1 MKQIPLIDGLR
12 SIAAL
17 SVCVFHYVCQTIGI
31 NFPDWISATFR
42 FGQYGVYIFF
52 VISGFIIP
60 WSMCQNN
67 YNLKSLPKF
76 ILKRLIRLEPPYL
89 ISIILILII
98 AFIKT
103 NFNIGIP
110 TKDSFSLNQIALHFG
125 YLINFS
131 SNYKWLNQV
140 YWTLA
145 IEFQYYIIISLFYFM
160 FIHSK
165 ISIRVIG
172 YIIFYSI
179 AILVPDPLQKHFPA
193 YAPLFLIGIATFQY
207 KLNLT
212 STFEF
217 VVLLICGAFFS
228 SLFIETEIGIFGA
241 LTSLIIIFFSD
252 KKIPI
257 FNYFGKMSYSFYLIH
272 PIIGAAIVNLICR
285 HCNTLFEKTGLVCLG
300 IGISLISAY
309 IMYILI
315 ENPSKK
321 ISSKIKL

>member
-1 MKQIPLIDGLR
+1 LKHVSIIDGLR
-12 SIAAL
+12 AIAAL
-17 SVCVFHYVCQTIGI
+17 SVCTFHYVCQTIGI
-31 NFPDWISATFR
+31 NFPEFISNTFR
-42 FGQYGVYIFF
+42 FGQYGVYVFF

-60 WSMCQNN
+60 WSMHRNS
-67 YNLKSLPKF
+67 YNLNSLPKF

-89 ISIILILII
+89 ISIVLILII
-98 AFIKT
+98 EFIKA

-110 TKDSFSLNQIALHFG
+110 NKDIISLNQIALHFG
-125 YLINFS
+125 YLINFF

-172 YIIFYSI
+172 YIIFYAI
-179 AILVPDPLQKHFPA
+179 AILVSDPLQKHFPA

-207 KLNLT
+207 KIYLI
-212 STFEF
+212 STIEF
-217 VVLLICGAFFS
+217 TILLICGALFS
-228 SLFIETEIGIFGA
+228 SLYIETEIGIFGA
-241 LTSLIIIFFSD
+241 ITSIIIIFFSD

-272 PIIGAAIVNLICR
+272 PIIGAAVVNLLCR
-285 HCNTLFEKTGLVCLG
+285 HCNTIFEKAGIVCLG
-300 IGISLISAY
+300 IGTSLISAY
-309 IMYILI
+309 IMYLLI
-315 ENPSKK
+315 EYPSKK
-321 ISSKIKL
+321 LSSKIKL